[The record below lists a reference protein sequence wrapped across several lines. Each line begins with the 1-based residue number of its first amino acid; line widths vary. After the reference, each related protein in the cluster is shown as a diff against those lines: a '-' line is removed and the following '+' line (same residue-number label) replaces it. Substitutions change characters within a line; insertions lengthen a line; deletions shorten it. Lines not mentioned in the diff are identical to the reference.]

1 MSNGAWGYQVGVTE
15 YKSAGELRD
24 LLRST
29 NKKGANL
36 LLNIG
41 PQPDGSLPAQALD
54 QLERMVR

>member
-15 YKSAGELRD
+15 YKSVGELRD

-29 NKKGANL
+29 NEKGANL

-41 PQPDGSLPAQALD
+41 PQPDGRLPAPAV
-54 QLERMVR
+54 ERLRLLL